1 MNVRSSPDTAQ
12 IQLAERPTRILEAAL
27 ELVSEEG
34 LTGFSI
40 GKLAKRAR
48 ASPGIIYHYFE
59 SKDMLLHTLYGEV
72 IAKLAHVL
80 TDDIYGLS
88 PKKRLKTLWLNTFD
102 FYAHHPQETI
112 FLEQYKHSAYYSGRL
127 PNADA
132 PLERL
137 IQAFEADIA
146 SGVFKD
152 LPLPVLQAMTL
163 EVAISLAKGV
173 VSGRLEL
180 EDTTLQI
187 VADTVCQ
194 AALR

>member
-1 MNVRSSPDTAQ
+1 MNVRSSPDTAHLP
-12 IQLAERPTRILEAAL
+12 LAERPTRILEATL

-40 GKLAKRAR
+40 GKLAKRAG

-59 SKDMLLHTLYGEV
+59 SKDVLIHTLYGEV
-72 IAKLAHVL
+72 LAKLAHAL
-80 TDDIYGLS
+80 SDDIYALP
-88 PKKRLKTLWLNTFD
+88 PKKRLKALWLNTFE

-137 IQAFEADIA
+137 VQAFEADIA

-180 EDTTLQI
+180 EDATLQL